1 MMSLHNI
8 GNLSKQAL
16 YGITHVE
23 VIDNMYTLGTLCDKS
38 YHYTKQIQISDF
50 YLSCLLS
57 QNYFPSNLYVFPKSH
72 MTQISIT
79 ENQNQI
85 IYCLEATL
93 CAS

>member
-1 MMSLHNI
+1 MSLHNI

-50 YLSCLLS
+50 YLS
-57 QNYFPSNLYVFPKSH
+57 SNLYVFPKSH